1 MLDSTTE
8 DSGLHR
14 TKRELAIT
22 KVMDAIMLGRYV
34 PGQSLKQSQ
43 LMADLDLGA
52 TPAREAA
59 LELVARG
66 LLIHESHRGMRVAE
80 LEGGRVRH
88 VYQVRALL
96 EAEAARLATMHATPD
111 TVARVTAHA
120 KAMDAA
126 FAADDLDSLG
136 AADGRFHAA
145 LYDGSGNALL
155 VSLIEQMWQQFP
167 RYALW
172 KSRERVRQSLAE
184 HRAILAHYVA
194 GDAAATAEAVRS
206 HVLHGLAAYEA
217 LLQSTGD

>member
-1 MLDSTTE
+1 MLDSANE
-8 DSGLHR
+8 ESRLHR

-34 PGQSLKQSQ
+34 PGQPLKQSQ

-59 LELVARG
+59 LELVAKG
-66 LLIHESHRGMRVAE
+66 LLVHESHRGMRVAE
-80 LEGGRVRH
+80 LEGGRVRQ

-96 EAEAARLATMHATPD
+96 EAEAARLATMHATP
-111 TVARVTAHA
+111 TAIAQVTAHA
-120 KAMDAA
+120 EAMDAA
-126 FAADDLDSLG
+126 FAADDLEGLG
-136 AADGRFHAA
+136 AADGRFHTA

-155 VSLIEQMWQQFP
+155 MCLIEQMWQQFP

-172 KSRERVRQSLAE
+172 KSRERVRQSLTE
-184 HRAILAHYVA
+184 HRAILAHYA
-194 GDAAATAEAVRS
+194 TRDADATAEAVRS

-217 LLQSTGD
+217 LLQSAKD